1 MQFGENRTVIG
12 ISYNLHT
19 SSFAFIFKKGL
30 TMNIAIALVLGILI
44 GWLIEWVIDW
54 FYWRRPRQEPSGES
68 AANPV
73 PTQRIRY
80 ASPPADEDDLVA
92 IKGIGPVIAKRLN
105 QAGIYKFEQLAEL
118 TLDEFE
124 EALGDLLQRFI
135 NERSILRQARE
146 LAEKKK
152 AG

>member
-1 MQFGENRTVIG
+1 
-12 ISYNLHT
+12 
-19 SSFAFIFKKGL
+19 
-30 TMNIAIALVLGILI
+30 MNIAITLVLGLLI

-54 FYWRRPRQEPSGES
+54 FYWRRPRLEPVQKPVELS
-68 AANPV
+68 AITAPQKTERSKTPPANP
-73 PTQRIRY
+73 
-80 ASPPADEDDLVA
+80 DDLIA
-92 IKGIGPVIAKRLN
+92 IKGIGPVISKRLN
-105 QAGIYKFEQLAEL
+105 QSGIYTDEQLADL

-146 LAEKKK
+146 LADKKK